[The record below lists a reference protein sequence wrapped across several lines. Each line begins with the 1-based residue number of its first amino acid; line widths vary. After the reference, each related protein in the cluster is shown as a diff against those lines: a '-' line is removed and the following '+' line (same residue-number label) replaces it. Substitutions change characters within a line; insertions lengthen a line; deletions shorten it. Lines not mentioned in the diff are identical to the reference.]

1 MKKVTFILP
10 IPNAFAGLNETL
22 KSIFA
27 QRGEEDQAICLVDS
41 PVYNSLRES
50 PAIDYASAVFIESDF
65 KSEHPGSIL
74 NRGISLSKGD
84 TIFLIT
90 QPVIFL
96 PGFVTSYIKYLY
108 SKESIG
114 YVYGNYIEER
124 AQGEEAVIAKT
135 DNFDYSEASV
145 IGPVHAMRREAFN
158 AVGSYDSGLKYSFE
172 YDLRLRIFERF
183 EIARV
188 EEPLYRVLYIAGSP
202 RLKGLA
208 NPDRSYLD
216 YSQEEEGEY
225 RDACYAS
232 LKRRGAFLS
241 GPPVRATEGTSKD
254 PAGPEISV
262 IIPLYN
268 REKYIG
274 RTIESVLKSK
284 WKRYEIIIVDNGS
297 TDGGFEAASKYTG
310 RSDIT
315 VLRSDIACNTAA
327 ALNTGI
333 RHARGKYICQLDSDD
348 LYTSDALSIMYDY
361 MESNPGFAL
370 GVSYYD
376 CIGPDDNVLEEYCVV
391 KHEEYDRNNILRT
404 DGVGAARIW
413 RRTILEEMNGFD
425 EINLGSY
432 AEDYDIILRVTEK
445 YDILRIPYVFYH
457 YRINHKEIGE
467 EADYILRHEKKTF
480 ARRSAIER
488 RQMINGSLSRVW
500 LVK

>member
-1 MKKVTFILP
+1 MPV
-10 IPNAFAGLNETL
+10 PNTSARSDETL

-27 QRGEEDQAICLVDS
+27 QCGEEDQTICLVDS
-41 PVYNSLRES
+41 SVYSVLRES
-50 PAIDYASAVFIESDF
+50 VSGDLASVLFVESDF

-74 NRGISLSKGD
+74 NRGIALSEGNA
-84 TIFLIT
+84 IFLIT
-90 QPVIFL
+90 QPVILL
-96 PGFVTSYIKYLY
+96 PGFVTSYIKCLY
-108 SKESIG
+108 SRESIG

-124 AQGEEAVIAKT
+124 ALGEDTVIAKT

-145 IGPVHAMRREAFN
+145 IGPVQAMKKEVFD
-158 AVGSYDSGLKYSFE
+158 AVGYYDCGLKYSLE

-188 EEPLYRVLYIAGSP
+188 EEPLYRVLYTVSNPALRGS
-202 RLKGLA
+202 A
-208 NPDRSYLD
+208 NPKRSYLD
-216 YSQEEEGEY
+216 YNQEEEGEY
-225 RDACYAS
+225 RDSCYAS

-262 IIPLYN
+262 VIPLYN

-274 RTIESVLKSK
+274 RTIESVLKSE

-310 RSDIT
+310 RGDIT
-315 VLRSDIACNTAA
+315 VLRSEIACNTAA
-327 ALNTGI
+327 ALNAGI

-348 LYTSDALSIMYDY
+348 LYTSDALSIMYEY

-376 CIGPDDNVLEEYCVV
+376 CIGPDDNVLEGYCVV

-413 RRTILEEMNGFD
+413 RRTVLEEMNGFD

-432 AEDYDIILRVTEK
+432 AEDYDLVLRVTEK
-445 YDILRIPYVFYH
+445 YDILRIPYVLYH
-457 YRINHKEIGE
+457 YRINYKEIGE

-488 RQMINGSLSRVW
+488 RQMINGPLSRVW